1 MSDDQIEII
10 DDIPEIEIAE
20 LDEYETNTSKQIRQQ
35 DNPNSG
41 DNQKNISGTEI
52 TKIKNI
58 QEPEKNDEKSYVPAY
73 ENNVGHEAKEKISS
87 NKNLFKIENDDKSER
102 SIDQD
107 KKGGDYENY
116 EVTSMQEDELMMK
129 INKEAELVSDKITH
143 NELNIFSKYDK
154 LSEHEIR
161 LLLKEKR

>member
-102 SIDQD
+102 SIDID

-116 EVTSMQEDELMMK
+116 EVTSMQ
-129 INKEAELVSDKITH
+129 
-143 NELNIFSKYDK
+143 
-154 LSEHEIR
+154 
-161 LLLKEKR
+161 